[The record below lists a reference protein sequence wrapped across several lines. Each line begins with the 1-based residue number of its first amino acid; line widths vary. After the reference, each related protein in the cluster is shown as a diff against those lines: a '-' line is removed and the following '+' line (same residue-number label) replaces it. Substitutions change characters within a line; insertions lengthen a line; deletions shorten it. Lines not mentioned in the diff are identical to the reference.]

1 MLPLII
7 TAVLFAGCHGSPPPV
22 ADQVSDTAKI
32 RFRLD
37 DIRPDGLRGPPDG
50 LVAVAYEFCV
60 PTGERV
66 YRDMMQIDPGLQVQ
80 PGARGRIACAHD
92 QSLVTGTTNQ
102 TRWREVL
109 QALSSLDYVSEIR
122 ECFFE

>member
-1 MLPLII
+1 
-7 TAVLFAGCHGSPPPV
+7 V

-102 TRWREVL
+102 PGGERCCRRCPRWIMSARFASVFLSNANGMISHRQTLAGTVL
-109 QALSSLDYVSEIR
+109 T
-122 ECFFE
+122 